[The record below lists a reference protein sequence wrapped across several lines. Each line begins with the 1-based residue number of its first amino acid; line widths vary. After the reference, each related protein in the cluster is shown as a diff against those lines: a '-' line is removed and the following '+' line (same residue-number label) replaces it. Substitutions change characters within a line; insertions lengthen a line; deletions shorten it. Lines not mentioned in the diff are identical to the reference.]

1 MRLTS
6 LPPAITIRSVGT
18 LRTVME
24 WVPAGGA
31 LLLSAPGA
39 AGFLGPGAWRA
50 LAAQAPGWPD
60 ALCCGDAAG
69 DALAALRAGCRLL
82 VLDATCP
89 AFAAVAGAAAELG
102 ATLLPARPEA
112 LELDVIDLRRPT
124 GRSRLADWLAG
135 RHDTAPPLR

>member
-1 MRLTS
+1 MP
-6 LPPAITIRSVGT
+6 LPPAITIRSAGT
-18 LRTVME
+18 LRAVAE
-24 WVPAGGA
+24 WVPPGAA

-39 AGFLGPGAWRA
+39 AGFLGAHAWRA
-50 LAAQAPGWPD
+50 LVALAPGYPD

-69 DALAALRAGCRLL
+69 DALAALREGCRLL
-82 VLDATCP
+82 VLDAACP
-89 AFAAVAGAAAELG
+89 AFTAVAGAAAEAG
-102 ATLLPARPEA
+102 AVLLPARPAA

>member
-1 MRLTS
+1 MPPNA
-6 LPPAITIRSVGT
+6 LPPAITIRSAKT
-18 LRTVME
+18 LRAVVE
-24 WVPAGGA
+24 WVPPGAA

-39 AGFLGPGAWRA
+39 ASFLGAGAWRA
-50 LAAQAPGWPD
+50 LMALAPGYPD

-69 DALAALRAGCRLL
+69 DALTALRMGCRVL
-82 VLDATCP
+82 VLEAACP
-89 AFAAVAGAAAELG
+89 AFASVAGAAAEAG
-102 ATLLPARPEA
+102 AVLLPARPPA

>member
-1 MRLTS
+1 MPAAD
-6 LPPAITIRSVGT
+6 LPPAITIRSART
-18 LRTVME
+18 LRGVLE
-24 WVPAGGA
+24 WVPPGGA

-50 LAAQAPGWPD
+50 LMALAPGYPD

-69 DALAALRAGCRLL
+69 DALAALRSGCRLL
-82 VLDATCP
+82 VLDASCP

-102 ATLLPARPEA
+102 AGLLPARPAA
-112 LELDVIDLRRPT
+112 LEVELLDLTRHL
-124 GRSRLADWLAG
+124 GRSQLADWLAG

>member
-1 MRLTS
+1 MPLGA
-6 LPPAITIRSVGT
+6 LPPAITIRSAGT
-18 LRTVME
+18 LRAVME
-24 WVPAGGA
+24 WVPAGAA

-50 LAAQAPGWPD
+50 LVALAPGYPD

-69 DALAALRAGCRLL
+69 DALAALRAGCRVL
-82 VLDATCP
+82 VLEAACP
-89 AFAAVAGAAAELG
+89 AFAAVAGAAAEVG
-102 ATLLPARPEA
+102 AVLLPARPAA
-112 LELDVIDLRRPT
+112 LELDVIDLRRPA